1 MDCYRINVVAYK
13 TSANHQLHIALFSK
27 KIILMRMAKRNIKV
41 HTSTRYILN
50 NMSLK
55 LKLRPKIF
63 FTNLNSRVKV
73 LFYSNVT
80 IFRVGRNST

>member
-1 MDCYRINVVAYK
+1 M
-13 TSANHQLHIALFSK
+13 TE
-27 KIILMRMAKRNIKV
+27 RNIKV